1 MSDIVGSE
9 GSSIVTTDL
18 IDTCSERSRAVEIT
32 DDDVWVGRESTLE
45 VWTHWGYEDEEA
57 ILLRRMHT
65 HLRTCTDE
73 QRTDIERSTTLVG
86 RNPLLVEADHLLHH
100 LLEQLCWHL
109 WHQDTTAC
117 ALQAGSV
124 LVHTEH
130 AHLAVWATIS
140 LQTLECFLTIV
151 QTGCSHVQFQILI
164 RANFYFAPFAVAIVT
179 ANIVVSLAIAK

>member
-9 GSSIVTTDL
+9 RSSIVSTHL

-32 DDDVWVGRESTLE
+32 DDDVWVCRESTLE
-45 VWTHWGYEDEEA
+45 VWTYWSYEDKEA
-57 ILLRRMHT
+57 ILLRRMNT
-65 HLRTCTDE
+65 HLSTCTDE

-86 RNPLLVEADHLLHH
+86 RNPLLVEANHLLHH
-100 LLEQLCWHL
+100 FLEHFCRHL
-109 WHQDTTAC
+109 WHQNAATC
-117 ALQAGSV
+117 ALQALSV

-130 AHLAVWATIS
+130 AHLTVWATIS
-140 LQTLECFLTIV
+140 LQALECLLTIV